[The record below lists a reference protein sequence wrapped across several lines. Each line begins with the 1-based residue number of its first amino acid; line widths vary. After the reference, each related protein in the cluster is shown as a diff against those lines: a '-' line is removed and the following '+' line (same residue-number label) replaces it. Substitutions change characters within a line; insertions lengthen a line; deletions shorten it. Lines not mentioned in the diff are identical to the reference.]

1 MSGEARKAASNR
13 ESPLRGRPVEHDM
26 ARTFKEAEA
35 ARGRLAP
42 RTALLIP
49 CKEADA

>member
-1 MSGEARKAASNR
+1 
-13 ESPLRGRPVEHDM
+13 M

-35 ARGRLAP
+35 ARGRHAA